1 MTDASTPKPTGA
13 PTSTGAPMSTGAPG
27 RRILRRLRRSPTF
40 MVGLALLSL
49 MIGLALFA
57 PSLSSYNP
65 VRMNPSMRLQPPSI
79 THPFGTDQLGRDI
92 FTRVVHGGRL
102 SLPMGVV
109 PIALAAFAGLLLGLI
124 AGYYGRWADLLIMRL
139 VDVWIAFPPILLALA
154 IVTILGTG
162 LTNIMIALGIAW
174 IPYYTRMV
182 RGAVLEAK
190 ELVYVDAA
198 RALGGRDVRIL
209 LKHVVPNI
217 LTPIMVM
224 SSMGVANAILAGAA
238 LSFLGLG
245 AQAPAPEWGTSLAD
259 ARQFIRLGW
268 WVGFFPGLA
277 IAITVLGAN
286 LMGDGL
292 RDALDPKL
300 RI

>member
-1 MTDASTPKPTGA
+1 MSDAPLLPDRSQGLVPATSRGSRMRVLTRRLGRSTPFIAGA
-13 PTSTGAPMSTGAPG
+13 LLLLIMTLSSIGAPMITGYEPVKMSPAD
-27 RRILRRLRRSPTF
+27 RLQ
-40 MVGLALLSL
+40 
-49 MIGLALFA
+49 A
-57 PSLSSYNP
+57 PSAEHL
-65 VRMNPSMRLQPPSI
+65 
-79 THPFGTDQLGRDI
+79 FGTDQLGRDV
-92 FTRVVHGGRL
+92 FSRVLYGGRL

-109 PIALAAFAGLLLGLI
+109 PIVVAALLGLVL
-124 AGYYGRWADLLIMRL
+124 GLVSGFYGGWLDLVIMRI

-174 IPYYTRMV
+174 IPYYARMV
-182 RGAVLEAK
+182 RGSVLEAK
-190 ELVYVDAA
+190 ERVYVDAA
-198 RALGGRDVRIL
+198 RALGGLDFRIITR
-209 LKHVVPNI
+209 HVLPNV

-268 WVGFFPGLA
+268 WVGLFPGLA
-277 IAITVLGAN
+277 IAVTVLGAN
-286 LMGDGL
+286 LMGDGI

-300 RI
+300 KI

>member
-1 MTDASTPKPTGA
+1 MTDAPDARADASALSEPTG
-13 PTSTGAPMSTGAPG
+13 
-27 RRILRRLRRSPTF
+27 RRRMLARRLFRSAPF
-40 MVGLALLSL
+40 VVGAVLVIAMVVVSA
-49 MIGLALFA
+49 AA
-57 PSLSSYNP
+57 PVLTSYQP
-65 VRMNPSMRLQPPSI
+65 VKMSPAERLQPPSAE
-79 THPFGTDQLGRDI
+79 HPFGTDQLGRDVLA
-92 FTRVVHGGRL
+92 RVMYGGRL
-102 SLPMGVV
+102 SLPMGIA
-109 PIALAAFAGLLLGLI
+109 PIAVAAVAGLILGLVS
-124 AGYYGRWADLLIMRL
+124 GFYGGWIDLVLMRI

-174 IPYYTRMV
+174 IPYYARMV
-182 RGAVLEAK
+182 RGSVLEAK
-190 ELVYVDAA
+190 QRVYVDAA
-198 RALGGRDVRIL
+198 RALGSLDLRIVVR
-209 LKHVVPNI
+209 HVLPNV

-268 WVGFFPGLA
+268 WVGLFPGLA
-277 IAITVLGAN
+277 IAVTVLGAN
-286 LMGDGL
+286 LMGDGI

-300 RI
+300 KI

>member
-1 MTDASTPKPTGA
+1 MTDAPDARTDASALSEPTG
-13 PTSTGAPMSTGAPG
+13 
-27 RRILRRLRRSPTF
+27 RRRMLTRRLFRSAPF
-40 MVGLALLSL
+40 VVGAVLVIAMVVVSA
-49 MIGLALFA
+49 AA
-57 PSLSSYNP
+57 PVLTSYEP
-65 VRMNPSMRLQPPSI
+65 VKMSPADRLQPPSAE
-79 THPFGTDQLGRDI
+79 HPFGTDQLGRDVLA
-92 FTRVVHGGRL
+92 RVMYGGRL
-102 SLPMGVV
+102 SLPMGIA
-109 PIALAAFAGLLLGLI
+109 PIAVAAVAGLVLGLVS
-124 AGYYGRWADLLIMRL
+124 GFYGGWIDLVLMRI

-174 IPYYTRMV
+174 IPYYARMV
-182 RGAVLEAK
+182 RGSVLEAK
-190 ELVYVDAA
+190 QRVYVDAA
-198 RALGGRDVRIL
+198 RALGSFDLRIVVR
-209 LKHVVPNI
+209 HVLPNV

-268 WVGFFPGLA
+268 WVGLFPGLA
-277 IAITVLGAN
+277 IAVTVLGAN
-286 LMGDGL
+286 LMGDGI

-300 RI
+300 KI

>member
-1 MTDASTPKPTGA
+1 MTDAPDVRTDASALSEPTG
-13 PTSTGAPMSTGAPG
+13 
-27 RRILRRLRRSPTF
+27 RRRMLARRLFRSAPF
-40 MVGLALLSL
+40 VVGVVLVIAMVVVSA
-49 MIGLALFA
+49 AA
-57 PSLSSYNP
+57 PVLTSYEP
-65 VRMNPSMRLQPPSI
+65 VKMSPAERLQPPSAE
-79 THPFGTDQLGRDI
+79 HPFGTDQLGRDVLA
-92 FTRVVHGGRL
+92 RVMYGGRL
-102 SLPMGVV
+102 SLPMGIA
-109 PIALAAFAGLLLGLI
+109 PIAVAAVAGLVLGLVS
-124 AGYYGRWADLLIMRL
+124 GFYGGWIDLVLMRI

-174 IPYYTRMV
+174 IPYYARMV
-182 RGAVLEAK
+182 RGSVLEAK
-190 ELVYVDAA
+190 QRVYVDAA
-198 RALGGRDVRIL
+198 RALGSLDLRIVVR
-209 LKHVVPNI
+209 HVLPNV

-268 WVGFFPGLA
+268 WVGLFPGLA
-277 IAITVLGAN
+277 IAVTVLGAN
-286 LMGDGL
+286 LMGDGI

-300 RI
+300 KI

>member
-1 MTDASTPKPTGA
+1 M
-13 PTSTGAPMSTGAPG
+13 
-27 RRILRRLRRSPTF
+27 RI
-40 MVGLALLSL
+40 
-49 MIGLALFA
+49 
-57 PSLSSYNP
+57 
-65 VRMNPSMRLQPPSI
+65 
-79 THPFGTDQLGRDI
+79 
-92 FTRVVHGGRL
+92 
-102 SLPMGVV
+102 
-109 PIALAAFAGLLLGLI
+109 
-124 AGYYGRWADLLIMRL
+124 

-190 ELVYVDAA
+190 GLVYVDAA
-198 RALGGRDVRIL
+198 RALGGGDARIVL
-209 LKHVVPNI
+209 RHVLPNI
-217 LTPIMVM
+217 LTPILVM

-292 RDALDPKL
+292 RDALDPRL
-300 RI
+300 RV

>member
-1 MTDASTPKPTGA
+1 MTDKLPTAVNTTPGT
-13 PTSTGAPMSTGAPG
+13 APG
-27 RRILRRLRRSPTF
+27 RRTLRRLLRSPTF
-40 MVGLALLSL
+40 MVGLTLLSL
-49 MIGLALFA
+49 MVGLAVLA
-57 PSLSSYNP
+57 SELSSHHP
-65 VRMNPSMRLQPPSI
+65 IRMNPSMRLQPPSMA
-79 THPFGTDQLGRDI
+79 HPFGTDQLGRDV
-92 FTRVVHGGRL
+92 FTRVLHGGRL

-109 PIALAAFAGLLLGLI
+109 PIAVAALFGLMLGLT
-124 AGYYGRWADLLIMRL
+124 AGFYGKLPDLLIMRI

-190 ELVYVDAA
+190 GLVYVDAA
-198 RALGGRDVRIL
+198 RALGGGDARIVL
-209 LKHVVPNI
+209 RHVLPNI
-217 LTPIMVM
+217 LTPILVM

-292 RDALDPKL
+292 RDALDPRL
-300 RI
+300 RV

>member
-1 MTDASTPKPTGA
+1 
-13 PTSTGAPMSTGAPG
+13 
-27 RRILRRLRRSPTF
+27 
-40 MVGLALLSL
+40 
-49 MIGLALFA
+49 
-57 PSLSSYNP
+57 
-65 VRMNPSMRLQPPSI
+65 
-79 THPFGTDQLGRDI
+79 
-92 FTRVVHGGRL
+92 
-102 SLPMGVV
+102 MGVV
-109 PIALAAFAGLLLGLI
+109 PIAVAALFGLMLGLT
-124 AGYYGRWADLLIMRL
+124 AGFYGKLPDLLIMRI

-190 ELVYVDAA
+190 GLVYVDAA
-198 RALGGRDVRIL
+198 RALGGGDARIVL
-209 LKHVVPNI
+209 RHVLPNI
-217 LTPIMVM
+217 LTPILVM

-292 RDALDPKL
+292 RDALDPRL
-300 RI
+300 RV

>member
-1 MTDASTPKPTGA
+1 MTDPPSSAPSKSGVAGA
-13 PTSTGAPMSTGAPG
+13 AETPG
-27 RRILRRLRRSPTF
+27 RRIWRRLWRSPTF
-40 MVGLALLSL
+40 MVGLTLLSL
-49 MIGLALFA
+49 MIGLAVFA
-57 PSLSSYNP
+57 PQLSSYNP
-65 VRMNPSMRLQPPSI
+65 VRMNPSMRLQAPSLS
-79 THPFGTDQLGRDI
+79 HPFGTDQLGRDV
-92 FTRVVHGGRL
+92 FTRVLYGGRL
-102 SLPMGVV
+102 SLPMGVT
-109 PIALAAFAGLLLGLI
+109 PIAVAALVGLLLGLV
-124 AGYYGRWADLLIMRL
+124 AGFYGKWVDLIIMRL

-162 LTNIMIALGIAW
+162 ITNIMIALGIAW

-209 LKHVVPNI
+209 LKHVLPNI

-245 AQAPAPEWGTSLAD
+245 AQAPAPEWGTSLSD

-286 LMGDGL
+286 LLGDGL

-300 RI
+300 RV